1 MAGPEAAPVRSGR
14 RRRLLRKRT
23 DRLWGATGAEPE
35 SAVPPN
41 PTPPIPYRHP
51 RGVPFRRGDPDGL
64 AFRAALAVRGRPAF
78 ELADDG
84 VQALRAYLVNLAWDA
99 HEAQDGASGD

>member
-1 MAGPEAAPVRSGR
+1 M
-14 RRRLLRKRT
+14 
-23 DRLWGATGAEPE
+23 
-35 SAVPPN
+35 
-41 PTPPIPYRHP
+41 
-51 RGVPFRRGDPDGL
+51 
-64 AFRAALAVRGRPAF
+64 PAF